1 MQNCSRP
8 FNEYTHTELRPP
20 RGGNGAAAANHKLS
34 VDAPEFVPQTKIPS
48 MDVGVVPHQQHT
60 PYQPYHQMPHQV
72 QHHNPH
78 TMNHNNQMNHNHTNQ
93 KRSGRFSAQDRLG
106 LGGPISHHQQQQHH
120 HHHHHQQ
127 QQHHHHQHYNVGS
140 SMGGGSGY
148 HQQQQ
153 QQQQQQQHHQQ
164 NNSDVRGS
172 NPSEAESH
180 VLSFL
185 IEVMRKL
192 NADPGSFES
201 YQKELNSLYLEYAHN
216 EFVISNAIEIIFD
229 QSINEQNF
237 RYMGARICRLLD
249 ALDASPDS
257 VFRHLLR
264 LKMNYNQEENMAFI
278 TNDAHKVRGTTL
290 FLAELYIQLQND
302 GHRIGDVAKSIYKA
316 ISLLLQKTTPENIKC
331 VCQTLKLCGYE
342 LEIDFPMEAADVLS
356 ILKQV
361 KDIDVSTERLLKSV
375 LELSQNRWGR
385 TEAVLNAPI
394 IEHNIQPNYSNDPV
408 FYGPDGEIITEEES
422 KFLSDIPA
430 YPNFDY
436 CEDSNDADELAEPE
450 PEMDLE
456 IQMAFK
462 DFVKSQHNQ
471 K

>member
-8 FNEYTHTELRPP
+8 SFNEYSHSELRPP
-20 RGGNGAAAANHKLS
+20 RGGNVPRHNAGHHKLS
-34 VDAPEFVPQTKIPS
+34 VDAPEFVPQTKIS
-48 MDVGVVPHQQHT
+48 
-60 PYQPYHQMPHQV
+60 
-72 QHHNPH
+72 
-78 TMNHNNQMNHNHTNQ
+78 
-93 KRSGRFSAQDRLG
+93 
-106 LGGPISHHQQQQHH
+106 PI
-120 HHHHHQQ
+120 
-127 QQHHHHQHYNVGS
+127 
-140 SMGGGSGY
+140 
-148 HQQQQ
+148 
-153 QQQQQQQHHQQ
+153 
-164 NNSDVRGS
+164 D
-172 NPSEAESH
+172 
-180 VLSFL
+180 
-185 IEVMRKL
+185 
-192 NADPGSFES
+192 
-201 YQKELNSLYLEYAHN
+201 ELNSLYLEFAHS
-216 EFVISNAIEIIFD
+216 EFVMSNSIEIIFD

-264 LKMNYNQEENMAFI
+264 LKMNYNQEENLTFI

-302 GHRIGDVAKSIYKA
+302 GVRIGDVAKSIYKA
-316 ISLLLQKTTPENIKC
+316 INLLLQKTTPENIKC
-331 VCQTLKLCGYE
+331 VCQTMKLCGYE
-342 LEIDFPMEAADVLS
+342 LEIDFPTEADDVLS

-361 KDIDVSTERLLKSV
+361 KDIDVSTERLLRSV

-385 TEAVLNAPI
+385 NEPVLSTPI
-394 IEHNIQPNYSNDPV
+394 IEHNMLQNYSNEPV

-436 CEDSNDADELAEPE
+436 CEDSNDPDELAEPE

-462 DFVKSQHNQ
+462 DFVKSQNQ

>member
-1 MQNCSRP
+1 
-8 FNEYTHTELRPP
+8 
-20 RGGNGAAAANHKLS
+20 
-34 VDAPEFVPQTKIPS
+34 
-48 MDVGVVPHQQHT
+48 
-60 PYQPYHQMPHQV
+60 
-72 QHHNPH
+72 
-78 TMNHNNQMNHNHTNQ
+78 
-93 KRSGRFSAQDRLG
+93 
-106 LGGPISHHQQQQHH
+106 
-120 HHHHHQQ
+120 
-127 QQHHHHQHYNVGS
+127 
-140 SMGGGSGY
+140 MGGGGGGSSY

-153 QQQQQQQHHQQ
+153 QQHQ
-164 NNSDVRGS
+164 NNADGS
-172 NPSEAESH
+172 RSNSSEAESH
-180 VLSFL
+180 VLNFL

-201 YQKELNSLYLEYAHN
+201 YQKELNSLYLEYAHS
-216 EFVISNAIEIIFD
+216 EFVISNAIEIIFE

-249 ALDASPDS
+249 ALDASPES

-264 LKMNYNQEENMAFI
+264 LKMNYNQEENLSFI

-316 ISLLLQKTTPENIKC
+316 INLLLQKTTPENIKC

-342 LEIDFPMEAADVLS
+342 LEIDFPIEAADVLS

-385 TEAVLNAPI
+385 TEAVLSAPI
-394 IEHNIQPNYSNDPV
+394 IEHNIQQEYSNEPV
-408 FYGPDGEIITEEES
+408 FYGPDGAIITEEES

-430 YPNFDY
+430 YPNFEY
-436 CEDSNDADELAEPE
+436 CEDSNDSDELAEPE

-462 DFVKSQHNQ
+462 DFVKGQHQ